1 MWLRR
6 HTVHTQ
12 HYSNGGLH
20 RRPFTRVMTTDYDSI
35 LTATDS
41 NVVNRTTYYTEGA
54 SLPDDTVAM
63 AESVHSAGSDLYI
76 AGAMVLMF
84 FILSA
89 IVCNGKTMLLF
100 RAKEVFTFGKKSN
113 DEGTVDTSGESL
125 SLFAML
131 LLTAM
136 SVSAVY
142 ANPIIEACSPMR
154 ALGTPYWIY
163 AAGTAVVLGVIYL
176 KLWIYKIINWVFFN
190 RDSGRRW
197 TTNYMYATAFTV
209 FIFYPSALLSTFRE
223 DSRPIVIW
231 VIFFTLILYESLL
244 FCKLLANFKIRSY
257 GYLLFFLYFC
267 SIEVM
272 PAVVTW
278 QIASYYSR
286 NIIVKNLLY

>member
-1 MWLRR
+1 M
-6 HTVHTQ
+6 
-12 HYSNGGLH
+12 NI
-20 RRPFTRVMTTDYDSI
+20 MTTDYDSI

-41 NVVNRTTYYTEGA
+41 NVVNRTTYYTEGV

-63 AESVHSAGSDLYI
+63 AESTRPAGTDYYI

-89 IVCNGKTMLLF
+89 IVCNGKTMLLL
-100 RAKEVFTFGKKSN
+100 RAKEFFSIGKKSGE
-113 DEGTVDTSGESL
+113 DGTADTSGESL
-125 SLFAML
+125 NLFTL
-131 LLTAM
+131 LLLSSM
-136 SVSAVY
+136 SVAVIY
-142 ANPIIEACSPMR
+142 TNPIIEATSPMR
-154 ALGTPYWIY
+154 AIGTPYWIY
-163 AAGTAVVLGVIYL
+163 GAGTAAVLCVIYL
-176 KLWIYKIINWVFFN
+176 KLWIYKVINWVFFN
-190 RDSGRRW
+190 RESGRRW

-209 FIFYPSALLSTFRE
+209 FIFYPAALLSTFHE
-223 DSRPIVIW
+223 DSREIVTW
-231 VIFFTLILYESLL
+231 VVFFTLILYESLL